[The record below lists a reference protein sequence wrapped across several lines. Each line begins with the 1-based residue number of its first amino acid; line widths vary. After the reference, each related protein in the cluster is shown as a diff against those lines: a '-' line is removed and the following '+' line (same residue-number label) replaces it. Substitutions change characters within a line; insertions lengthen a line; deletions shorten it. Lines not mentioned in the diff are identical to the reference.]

1 MIELKEA
8 DNIEIVTLMD
18 NYTDALIPSSPRVK
32 RSPPYKNGKIASPLI
47 AEHGLSLLVRI
58 LANGKAHSILLD
70 AGCSK
75 SGVLHNLKELTIDI
89 NEIEAIILSH
99 GHMDHYGALKS
110 ILRLKTGNT
119 PVIVHPDVF
128 LKNRFLVLS
137 NGKKI
142 QFPVLEKG
150 SLKKT
155 RAHIIINAAPYLLAS
170 GLALVTGEVERTT
183 DFEKGMLSAFV
194 KRGGKTEKDQILDDQ
209 AVVLNLKGKGL
220 VIITGCAHSGIINTV
235 RYAQKVTGI
244 DQVYAVIGGFHLSGM
259 AFEPN
264 IAQTIKELK
273 VFKPALISPMHCT
286 GWKAMI
292 AIARERPW
300 HFVLSTVGTT
310 LTL

>member
-1 MIELKEA
+1 MIELKEV
-8 DNIEIVTLMD
+8 DKIEIVTLMD
-18 NYTDALIPSSPRVK
+18 NYSDALISSSQGVK
-32 RSPPYKNGKIASPLI
+32 RTPHYKNGKFASPLV
-47 AEHGLSLLVRI
+47 AEHGLSLLLRI
-58 LANGKAHSILLD
+58 IAKEKAHSILLD
-70 AGCSK
+70 AGWSK

-99 GHMDHYGALKS
+99 GHIDHYGSLKS

-128 LKNRFLVLS
+128 LKNRFLLLS
-137 NGKKI
+137 DGKKI

-155 RAHIIINAAPYLLAS
+155 GAHIIINTAPYLLAS

-183 DFEKGMLSAFV
+183 DFEKGMLNAFV

-235 RYAQKVTGI
+235 RYAQKITGI
-244 DQVYAVIGGFHLSGM
+244 NQVYAVIGGLHLSGIN
-259 AFEPN
+259 FEP
-264 IAQTIKELK
+264 TIPWTLEELK
-273 VFKPALISPMHCT
+273 TINPTIISPMHCT
-286 GWKAMI
+286 GWKAML
-292 AIARERPW
+292 AIARELPVQ
-300 HFVLSTVGTT
+300 FVVSSVGTT

>member
-1 MIELKEA
+1 MMELKEA
-8 DNIEIVTLMD
+8 DKIEIVTLMD
-18 NYTDALIPSSPRVK
+18 NYSDALIPSSQGVK
-32 RSPPYKNGKIASPLI
+32 RSPHYKNGKFASPLV

-58 LANGKAHSILLD
+58 IAKGKAHSILLD
-70 AGCSK
+70 AGWSK

-99 GHMDHYGALKS
+99 GHMDHYGSLKS
-110 ILRLKTGNT
+110 ILRHKTGNT

-137 NGKKI
+137 DAKKI
-142 QFPVLEKG
+142 QFPVLEKA

-155 RAHIIINAAPYLLAS
+155 RAHIIINSLPYLLAS
-170 GLALVTGEVERTT
+170 DLALVTGEVERTT
-183 DFEKGMLSAFV
+183 DFEKGMLNAFV
-194 KRGGKTEKDQILDDQ
+194 KRGGKREKDQILDDQ
-209 AVVLNLKGKGL
+209 AVALNLKGKGL
-220 VIITGCAHSGIINTV
+220 VIVTGCAHAGIINTIRHV
-235 RYAQKVTGI
+235 QKITNI
-244 DQVYAVIGGFHLSGM
+244 SSLHAVIGGFHLSGM

-273 VFKPALISPMHCT
+273 AFKPALISPMHCT

-292 AIARERPW
+292 AIARELPVQ
-300 HFVLSTVGTT
+300 FVLSTVGTT